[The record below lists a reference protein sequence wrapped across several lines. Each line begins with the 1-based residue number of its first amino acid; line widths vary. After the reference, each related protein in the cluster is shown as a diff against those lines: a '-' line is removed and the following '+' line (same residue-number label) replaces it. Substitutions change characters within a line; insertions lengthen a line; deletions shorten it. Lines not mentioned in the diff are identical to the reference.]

1 MAKRI
6 IAPAKAPTASL
17 MAILALTGTLRM
29 TAVLALQVSGTAMKK
44 EVSDWDNKAQTKLDN
59 LSHNE
64 SEEVESRLADP
75 GMSSRKHL
83 RY

>member
-6 IAPAKAPTASL
+6 IAPVKAPTASL
-17 MAILALTGTLRM
+17 MAILALTGTLRI
-29 TAVLALQVSGTAMKK
+29 TAVLAFQVFVAAMQR
-44 EVSDWDNKAQTKLDN
+44 EVSDWDKAGIELDN
-59 LSHNE
+59 PSHNE

>member
-6 IAPAKAPTASL
+6 IAPVKAPTASL

-29 TAVLALQVSGTAMKK
+29 TAVLAFQVSVTAMQR
-44 EVSDWDNKAQTKLDN
+44 EVSDWDKAGTDLDKA
-59 LSHNE
+59 SHNE

-75 GMSSRKHL
+75 GMSSRKRL

>member
-6 IAPAKAPTASL
+6 IAPVKAPTASL
-17 MAILALTGTLRM
+17 MAILALTGTLRI
-29 TAVLALQVSGTAMKK
+29 TAVLAFRVSVTAMKRD
-44 EVSDWDNKAQTKLDN
+44 VSDRDKAGTDLDKP
-59 LSHNE
+59 SHNE
-64 SEEVESRLADP
+64 SEEVESQLADP